1 MYGETPA
8 RIIFMSGL
16 CGETIL
22 ARFQTDISIILPNVA
37 ESSKLRFEANV
48 IPFVDDFAKLDSKR
62 ILAR

>member
-1 MYGETPA
+1 
-8 RIIFMSGL
+8 MSGL

-48 IPFVDDFAKLDSKR
+48 IPFVDDFAKLVSKR